1 MAKDLMQRCLEF
13 KHVGPKGQVR
23 NLVESLIDRLE
34 EKLQHLP
41 QDAVS
46 IHVLFEENG
55 THKLYRTAL
64 TCHIPRHVVAA
75 HEEGRN
81 AGATIR
87 EAFEELE
94 SQLLKRNALRRR
106 KQLRRSSI
114 RKPQAERLE
123 ESDDGVVR

>member
-1 MAKDLMQRCLEF
+1 MQRCIEF

-23 NLVESLIDRLE
+23 SLVEGLIDRLE

-41 QDAVS
+41 QEAVS

-87 EAFEELE
+87 DAFAELE
-94 SQLLKRNALRRR
+94 SQLLKRNALQRR
-106 KQLRRSSI
+106 KQTRRDSI
-114 RKPQAERLE
+114 RTTQVEQPE
-123 ESDDGVVR
+123 ESDDSAVR

>member
-1 MAKDLMQRCLEF
+1 MQRCIEF

-23 NLVESLIDRLE
+23 MLLESLIDRLE

-41 QDAVS
+41 QEAVS

-94 SQLLKRNALRRR
+94 AQLLKRNALRRR
-106 KQLRRSSI
+106 KQSRRSTL
-114 RKPQAERLE
+114 RTPQADRLE
-123 ESDDGVVR
+123 DGDDGLER